1 MPCPRRQLR
10 LSSVGEPSSAYP
22 PAPRGGDRC
31 RSPSDVQVQIE
42 KLVYGGRG
50 LGRVD
55 GRVALVPFVAPGE
68 IVEVEAVR
76 QKKGLIEG
84 RVVGWVSKSSDRV
97 EPSCPVFGVCGGCH
111 YQHLSYDRQLEA
123 KRQILLETLAR
134 VGKITWDGPVETV
147 AGEPWGYRNRTQ
159 LRVAKR
165 DRIAQVGF
173 FEAGSHRLVA
183 AASCPVNSPLLNRA
197 HQTLR
202 GMAQQRRFP
211 NFLREVEFFT
221 NETDVQLNVL
231 SSDRPLAKSFFEW
244 CGEKIEGFAPTDTID
259 YPVGDDLFRV
269 GSRSFFQ
276 VNRFLVNELAKVVA
290 GDASGRFAL
299 DLYAGVGL
307 LTLPLARQFERVV
320 AVDASRRAMR
330 DLRFNLERAKAD
342 AQVVNLNVAEFLP
355 SLIDP
360 VDCVVADPPRAG
372 LGPEV
377 TTELVRLR
385 PARLVLVSCD
395 PPTLARDLSPL
406 LAGGYR
412 IQSMT
417 LVDLFPQTFHL
428 EAVVCLTAE

>member
-1 MPCPRRQLR
+1 M
-10 LSSVGEPSSAYP
+10 
-22 PAPRGGDRC
+22 
-31 RSPSDVQVQIE
+31 QVHIE

-50 LGRVD
+50 LGRVG

-68 IVEVEAVR
+68 TVEVEAVR
-76 QKKGLIEG
+76 EKKGLIEG
-84 RVVGWVSKSSDRV
+84 RAVEWVSKSADRV
-97 EPSCPVFGVCGGCH
+97 EPRCPVFGVCGGCH
-111 YQHLSYDRQLEA
+111 YQHLSYDQQLES
-123 KRQILLETLAR
+123 KRQILRETLAR

-159 LRVAKR
+159 LRIAKR
-165 DRIAQVGF
+165 NRVANIGF

-183 AASCPVNSPLLNRA
+183 TESCPVNSPLLNRA
-197 HQTLR
+197 HETLR
-202 GMAQQRRFP
+202 GMAQERRFP

-244 CGEKIEGFAPTDTID
+244 CGQKIEGFAPTDTID

-276 VNRFLVNELAKVVA
+276 VNRFLVNELARVVA

-307 LTLPLARQFERVV
+307 FTVPLARQFERVV

-330 DLRFNLERAKAD
+330 DLRFNLERAEAD

-360 VDCVVADPPRAG
+360 VDFVVADPPRAG

-377 TTELVRLR
+377 TAELVRLR

-395 PPTLARDLSPL
+395 PPMLARDLSPL
-406 LAGGYR
+406 LESGYR

-428 EAVVCLTAE
+428 ETVVSLTAE

>member
-1 MPCPRRQLR
+1 M
-10 LSSVGEPSSAYP
+10 
-22 PAPRGGDRC
+22 
-31 RSPSDVQVQIE
+31 QVQIE
-42 KLVYGGRG
+42 KLVYGGQG
-50 LGRVD
+50 LGRVE
-55 GRVALVPFVAPGE
+55 GRVVLVPFVAPGE
-68 IVEVEAVR
+68 TVEVEAVR

-84 RVVGWVSKSSDRV
+84 RAVDWVSKSSSRV
-97 EPSCPVFGVCGGCH
+97 EARCPVFGVCGGCH
-111 YQHLSYDRQLEA
+111 YQHLSYDQQLES
-123 KRQILLETLAR
+123 KSQILLETLAR

-159 LRVAKR
+159 LRIAKR
-165 DRIAQVGF
+165 GRRAAVGF

-183 AASCPVNSPLLNRA
+183 AESCPVNSPLLNRA
-197 HQTLR
+197 HETLR
-202 GMAQQRRFP
+202 GMAQERRFP

-244 CGEKIEGFAPTDTID
+244 CGQTIEGFEPTDTID

-307 LTLPLARQFERVV
+307 FTLPLARQFERVV
-320 AVDASRRAMR
+320 AVDANRRAMR
-330 DLRFNLERAKAD
+330 DLRFNLERAEAD

-360 VDCVVADPPRAG
+360 VDFVVADPPRAG

-377 TTELVRLR
+377 TAELVRLR
-385 PARLVLVSCD
+385 PRRLVLVSCD

-406 LAGGYR
+406 LAGWYR

>member
-1 MPCPRRQLR
+1 M
-10 LSSVGEPSSAYP
+10 
-22 PAPRGGDRC
+22 
-31 RSPSDVQVQIE
+31 QVQIE
-42 KLVYGGRG
+42 KLVYGGQG

-68 IVEVEAVR
+68 TVEVEAVR
-76 QKKGLIEG
+76 AKKGLIEG
-84 RVVGWVSKSSDRV
+84 RAVDWVSKSSDRV

-111 YQHLSYDRQLEA
+111 YQHLSYGRQLES
-123 KRQILLETLAR
+123 KRLILLETLAR

-183 AASCPVNSPLLNRA
+183 TESCPVNSPLLNRA
-197 HQTLR
+197 HETLR
-202 GMAQQRRFP
+202 GMAQERRFP

-244 CGEKIEGFAPTDTID
+244 CGQTIEGFAPGDTID

-290 GDASGRFAL
+290 HDASGRFAL

-307 LTLPLARQFERVV
+307 FTLPLARQFERVV

-330 DLRFNLERAKAD
+330 DLRFNLERAQAD

-360 VDCVVADPPRAG
+360 VDFVVADPPRAG

-377 TTELVRLR
+377 AAELARLR

-395 PPTLARDLSPL
+395 PPMLARDLSPL
-406 LAGGYR
+406 LESGYR

-428 EAVVCLTAE
+428 ETVVSLTAE

>member
-1 MPCPRRQLR
+1 MPL
-10 LSSVGEPSSAYP
+10 
-22 PAPRGGDRC
+22 D
-31 RSPSDVQVQIE
+31 DVEVQIE
-42 KLVYGGRG
+42 KLVYGGCG

-55 GRVALVPFVAPGE
+55 GRVVLVPFVAPGE
-68 IVEVEAVR
+68 TVEVEVVR
-76 QKKGLIEG
+76 EKKGLIDG
-84 RVVGWVSKSSDRV
+84 RAVDWVSKSSSRI
-97 EPSCPVFGVCGGCH
+97 EARCPVFGSCGGCH
-111 YQHLSYDRQLEA
+111 YQHIPYDEQLEA

-134 VGKITWDGPVETV
+134 VGKITWDGPLETL

-183 AASCPVNSPLLNRA
+183 AESCPVNSPLLNRA

-202 GMAQQRRFP
+202 EMAQERRFP

-244 CGEKIEGFAPTDTID
+244 CAQTIEGFEPTDTID

-307 LTLPLARQFERVV
+307 FTLPLARQFERVV

-330 DLRFNLERAKAD
+330 DLRFNLERAQAD

-360 VDCVVADPPRAG
+360 VDFVVVDPPRAG

-377 TTELVRLR
+377 TAELVRLR

-395 PPTLARDLSPL
+395 PPMLARDLSPL
-406 LAGGYR
+406 LESGYR

-428 EAVVCLTAE
+428 ETVVSLTAE